1 MGGDRYMQRYW
12 GRGRRCEPFTA
23 RWVRWVMMW
32 EISIEDHHS
41 IQGDTAALST
51 PAVLLAGILD
61 CLVDGGVSLLG
72 SAAISTEEI
81 GLVPFESSV
90 VCAASRLH

>member
-12 GRGRRCEPFTA
+12 GRGRRREPFTA
-23 RWVRWVMMW
+23 RWVTMW
-32 EISIEDHHS
+32 EISIEDHHPV
-41 IQGDTAALST
+41 QGDMAALST
-51 PAVLLAGILD
+51 PAVPLAGILD
-61 CLVDGGVSLLG
+61 RLADGGVSLLG
-72 SAAISTEEI
+72 SAAVSTEEI